1 MSHPLFEKHRALL
14 EQALATLAERGCWAP
29 YPESPRAYGEEAIEA
44 GQRAFE
50 AYLGAQFYLDQPGL
64 AGRGGVETS
73 PFGQPLDIAYPLCT
87 VEALVAAGRAAMPAW
102 VRADVQTRAGVCVE
116 ILARL
121 HAASAEIAHAVMH
134 TTGLPFAQ
142 AFAFGGPQAQER
154 GLQAVVVAYREMLH
168 LPSATFAETG
178 PIHRWERRFSLAP
191 KGVALT
197 IASAYAPT
205 WSAYPALF
213 ASLATGNPV
222 LVKPHWGAVLPLAI
236 TVAVARQVLKEAG
249 FDPNLVSLLADL
261 PDAPVTRVA
270 ALRPEVRLIDYAGGP
285 DFGAWL
291 EDNARQ
297 AMLFRQ
303 RSGVNCVVVD
313 STADYPAMLKA
324 LAIALCLHSGQLNTS
339 PRVIFVAGE
348 GVRTP
353 EGVVDAD
360 RFGRDLAMAVG
371 RLLDDPQRAVEVLGA
386 VRSPATLSRLAAA
399 AGSGEVLRESAALT
413 HPQWPAACVRSP
425 LLVKVSGGDTA
436 TWMEE
441 SLGPLV
447 FLVAPPTTAE
457 ALALAERAMA
467 ERGAANFVVYTAS
480 EPLQRMAE
488 EAALRLGVPLTLN
501 LSDGLL
507 LTQPCCVAAD
517 SAFVAAR
524 FAVVQSRR
532 PLP

>member
-14 EQALATLAERGCWAP
+14 EQAVTALGERGCWSP
-29 YPESPRAYGEEAIEA
+29 YPESPRAYGDEAIEA
-44 GQRAFE
+44 GRRAFE
-50 AYLGAQFYLDQPGL
+50 AYRGAQFYLDQPGL
-64 AGRGGVETS
+64 TGRGGAETS
-73 PFGQPLDIAYPLCT
+73 PFGQPLDIAYPLCA
-87 VEALVAAGRAAMPAW
+87 VEALVAAGRSAMPAW
-102 VRADVQTRAGVCVE
+102 VRASAETRAGVCTEV
-116 ILARL
+116 LARL
-121 HAASAEIAHAVMH
+121 HDVSAEIAHAVMH

-154 GLQAVVVAYREMLH
+154 GLQAVAVAYREMLH
-168 LPSATFAETG
+168 LPRTTFAETG
-178 PIHRWERRFSLAP
+178 PTHRWERCFALAP
-191 KGVALT
+191 KGVALV

-213 ASLATGNPV
+213 ASLATGNAV
-222 LVKPHWGAVLPLAI
+222 LVKPHWSAVLPLAI

-261 PDAPVTRVA
+261 PDAPVARVA
-270 ALRPEVRLIDYAGGP
+270 AVNPEVRIVDYAGSP

-291 EDNARQ
+291 EDNAHQ
-297 AMLFRQ
+297 ALLFKQ
-303 RSGVNCVVVD
+303 RSGINCAVVD
-313 STADYPAMLKA
+313 STGDYPAMLKA

-339 PRVIFVAGE
+339 LRVIFVSGE

-353 EGVVDAD
+353 EGTVAAD

-371 RLLDDPQRAVEVLGA
+371 RLLEDPVRAAEVLGA
-386 VRSPATLSRLAAA
+386 IRSSATLARLDAAA
-399 AGSGEVLRESAALT
+399 SHGEVLRESSTLT
-413 HPQWPAACVRSP
+413 HPQWPAASMRSP
-425 LLVKVSGGDTA
+425 LLVKVSPGDTA
-436 TWMEE
+436 AWMEE
-441 SLGPLV
+441 SLGPLAFV
-447 FLVAPPTTAE
+447 VAPATTAE

-467 ERGAANFVVYTAS
+467 DRGAANFVVYSAS

-488 EAALRLGVPLTLN
+488 EAAMRLGVPLTLN
-501 LSDGLL
+501 LVDGLL